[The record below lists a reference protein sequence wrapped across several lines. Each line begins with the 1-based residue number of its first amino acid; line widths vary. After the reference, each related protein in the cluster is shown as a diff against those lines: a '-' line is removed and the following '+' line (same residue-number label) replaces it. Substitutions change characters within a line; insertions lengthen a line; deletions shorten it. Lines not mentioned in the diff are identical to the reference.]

1 MISLKE
7 QAKYDT
13 VKNQSLILPTYFTR
27 LNIEDIIV
35 VRRLISLPWL
45 LSTSISEVNG
55 VPPTAHCATRAA
67 KFPTFK
73 HGKMT
78 YKNVQN
84 GDNISKILGRLTVT
98 SLKKTNMMQ

>member
-35 VRRLISLPWL
+35 VRRLISLPCL

-55 VPPTAHCATRAA
+55 VPPTVHSATGAA

-73 HGKMT
+73 HGNKT
-78 YKNVQN
+78 YENVHN
-84 GDNISKILGRLTVT
+84 GDKISKILSRLSVI
-98 SLKKTNMMQ
+98 SLKTTID